1 MEIFLILLV
10 VFLIVGFVGAA
21 KDGFKTPAQ
30 QTQEKFDAYEV
41 KKSKWLAQVV
51 DRNLEIELEDFV
63 YRGDHAAVKAAIQ
76 EAYAEMP
83 WKGAT
88 DYMGFTPASK
98 EWRKEALRIMMA
110 RKGKLTSMDAEYG
123 IQNSGFSAPTVK
135 MMQEQNTA
143 TANFVIW
150 IDGQL
155 RQHGICEDLYI
166 ESGPNVAFLLTEPNK
181 IRNGTYKWEPAISP
195 VVNKSSANP

>member
-10 VFLIVGFVGAA
+10 VFLVVGFVGAA

-30 QTQEKFDAYEV
+30 QTREKFDAYEV
-41 KKSKWLAQVV
+41 EKSKWLAQVV

-63 YRGDHAAVKAAIQ
+63 YRGDHAAVRLAIQ

-83 WKGAT
+83 WKGDT
-88 DYMGFTPASK
+88 DYLGFTPASK

-110 RKGKLTSMDAEYG
+110 RKGKLTTMDAEYG

-143 TANFVIW
+143 SANFVIW

-166 ESGPNVAFLLTEPNK
+166 ESGPNAAFLLTEPNK